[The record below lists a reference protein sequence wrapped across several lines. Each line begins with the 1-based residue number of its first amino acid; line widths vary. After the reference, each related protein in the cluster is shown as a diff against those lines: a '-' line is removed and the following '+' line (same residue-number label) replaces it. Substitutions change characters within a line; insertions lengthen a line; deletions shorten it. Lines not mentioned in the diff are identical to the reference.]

1 MFMNFFRFF
10 YFFNPTLSHRISI
23 EFLAPG
29 QNLEK
34 KKMIHIEENAQIDK
48 QKLVDLPK
56 NCRVRIT
63 SSKLAISESTYNNCK
78 YKKCDW

>member
-1 MFMNFFRFF
+1 
-10 YFFNPTLSHRISI
+10 
-23 EFLAPG
+23 
-29 QNLEK
+29 
-34 KKMIHIEENAQIDK
+34 MIHIKENTQIDK

-56 NCRVRIT
+56 NCRVRIN